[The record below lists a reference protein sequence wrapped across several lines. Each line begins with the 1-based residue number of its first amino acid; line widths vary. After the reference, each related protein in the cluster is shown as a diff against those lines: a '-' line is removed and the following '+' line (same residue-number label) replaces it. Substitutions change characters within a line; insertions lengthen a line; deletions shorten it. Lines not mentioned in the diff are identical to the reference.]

1 MNTYEVKSDIR
12 QTVTIWIAIIS
23 LILGNTLFRFS
34 NFLAPLL
41 AKHFS
46 EIADFFAQWEYLGIL
61 SSQIT
66 VATIFAFI
74 SWLFNKYL
82 WQIPCINKLLGVP
95 NLNGIWEGVLKSS
108 FQENGVHKI
117 IDMKLE
123 IAQTWNRMTC
133 TSIFPSSKS
142 FSDLV
147 CLDFES
153 SHGIMLKFTYTNHS
167 EDLSSELTQFAG
179 YNELRLNDAN
189 TLSGTYYTKRT
200 PSTRGT
206 ILLVRRAPEGDI
218 NEPLNAQ

>member
-12 QTVTIWIAIIS
+12 QKVTIWIAIIS
-23 LILGNTLFRFS
+23 LIGGNALFRFS
-34 NFLAPLL
+34 NLGATLL

-46 EIADFFAQWEYLGIL
+46 VIADFLVQWEYLGIL

-66 VATIFAFI
+66 VATVFAFI
-74 SWLFNKYL
+74 SWLFNKHL
-82 WQIPCINKLLGVP
+82 WQIPCINKFLGVP
-95 NLNGIWEGVLKSS
+95 NLNGIWEGVLESS
-108 FQENGVHKI
+108 FQENGVYKK

-133 TSIFPSSKS
+133 TSIFPSSRS

-147 CLDFES
+147 RLDSES
-153 SHGIMLKFTYTNHS
+153 SQGTMLKFTYTNHS

-179 YNELRLNDAN
+179 YNELRLDDAN
-189 TLSGTYYTKRT
+189 TLRGTYYTKRT

-206 ILLVRRAPEGDI
+206 ILLTRRIPEGEI
-218 NEPLNAQ
+218 NESLNVR